1 MKPILIVAVL
11 LLFLFLMPMTLAFQQ
26 ATHIPK
32 TTSSKPSFDFIYL
45 TCEATSKSTE
55 PGSGGGGQGVI

>member
-1 MKPILIVAVL
+1 MKPIIIAAIL
-11 LLFLFLMPMTLAFQQ
+11 LVFLFLMPMALAFQQ
-26 ATHIPK
+26 TIHIPR
-32 TTSSKPSFDFIYL
+32 TTSSQPSPDFIYL